1 MGSSSRTKGKCVTM
15 RTPCA
20 VCWDTP
26 AGHSQRVRTHVSPE
40 TVTATLDTIQS
51 YKIFKKKRF
60 SGSI

>member
-15 RTPCA
+15 RTPWA

-26 AGHSQRVRTHVSPE
+26 AGHSQRVSDVSPE